1 MRVRYWLTLA
11 AVIVLAGLVVTTCED
26 DVEREVDDRI
36 DASVGPQPA
45 DPSAGLAWELAA
57 ASSTTSTAAPA
68 RNPHR
73 VVSRSARA
81 RSAAAGRAEGCTLE
95 VIKQRES
102 GGRYD
107 AQNPR
112 SSASGAYQVLDSTWN
127 GHGGYRRASDAPPEV
142 QDEFARQL
150 YARAGSRPW
159 VVCR

>member
-1 MRVRYWLTLA
+1 MVVA
-11 AVIVLAGLVVTTCED
+11 IAVAGLVVTTCD
-26 DVEREVDDRI
+26 DEVEREVDRV

-45 DPSAGLAWELAA
+45 DPSAGLAFELAA
-57 ASSTTSTAAPA
+57 ASTTTSMAVPA
-68 RNPHR
+68 RNPRR

-81 RSAAAGRAEGCTLE
+81 RSVVAGGAGRAEGCTLD
-95 VIKQRES
+95 VIKERES

-127 GHGGYRRASDAPPEV
+127 GYGGYRRAKDAPPEV

-150 YARAGSRPW
+150 YARSGSRPW